1 MTAQDER
8 AAPRLDAGRLARLLN
23 HYRDANTGRGIFE
36 LAVTA
41 VPFVIA
47 WGLMALAFYR
57 GYIWLYA
64 LLMLPAA
71 GFLVRLFL
79 IQHDCG
85 HGAFLP
91 NRAGN
96 DWVGRI
102 ISVLT
107 LTPYDH
113 WKRSHAIHH
122 ATAGNLDRR
131 GIGDVDTLTVE
142 EYLARSRWGRL
153 RYRFYRHPI
162 VMFGIGPM
170 YLFLVQSRVPTGFM
184 SKGWR
189 PWASAMSTNI
199 AIAVAAGLMI
209 WAVGFWPFILI
220 QLPVVLL
227 GATAGVWLFFIQH
240 QFEETQWSKGD
251 SWHMQDAALH
261 GSSYYVLPPVLRWF
275 SANIGVHHV
284 HHLSSRIPYYR
295 LPEVLRDH
303 PELRGVGRVTLLQ
316 SFKCVS
322 LALWDEKRRQ
332 LISFR
337 DLRREYSAA

>member
-1 MTAQDER
+1 MTAQDDRE
-8 AAPRLDAGRLARLLN
+8 APRLDAGRLARLLN
-23 HYRDANTGRGIFE
+23 HYREADTARGIFE
-36 LAVTA
+36 LVVTA
-41 VPFVIA
+41 GPFLVA
-47 WGLMALAFYR
+47 WALMALAYYR
-57 GYIWLYA
+57 GYFWLYA
-64 LLMLPAA
+64 LLLLPAA

-85 HGAFLP
+85 HGSFFP
-91 NRAGN
+91 SRTGN

-184 SKGWR
+184 TKGWR

-199 AIAVAAGLMI
+199 AVAVAAGLMI
-209 WAVGFWPFILI
+209 WAVGFWPFLLI
-220 QLPVVLL
+220 HLPVVLL

-240 QFEETQWSKGD
+240 QFEETQWSKD
-251 SWHMQDAALH
+251 ESWRVQDAALH